1 MYTINSVSLTN
12 WRISIL
18 YLYTLCYNIIIM
30 TGQVAI
36 TAAYPTL
43 IDIRCRK
50 GNNIDKV
57 LESIV
62 EIYKYLLY
70 D

>member
-1 MYTINSVSLTN
+1 
-12 WRISIL
+12 
-18 YLYTLCYNIIIM
+18 M
-30 TGQVAI
+30 TAQVAI

>member
-1 MYTINSVSLTN
+1 
-12 WRISIL
+12 
-18 YLYTLCYNIIIM
+18 M

-43 IDIRCRK
+43 IDIRGRK